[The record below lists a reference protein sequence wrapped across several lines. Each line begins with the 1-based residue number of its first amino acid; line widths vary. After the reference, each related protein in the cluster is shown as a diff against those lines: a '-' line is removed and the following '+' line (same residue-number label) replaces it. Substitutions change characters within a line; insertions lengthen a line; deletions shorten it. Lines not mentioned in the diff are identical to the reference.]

1 MVVLSFTLIMC
12 ILHTQ
17 VSEMEEKRQE
27 ILFWS
32 IWAGTLAWTFT
43 ALVLYAPGVLRYLAL
58 LMGIIIPGAVVAVGM
73 ARALQSSPVPLPEDG
88 WIGIEVPVSEV
99 YPSELAD
106 GEQPADWKRT
116 AGHVTPADF
125 EGEEQLTPRARLRR
139 DLVARRREGAFHLY
153 SAGQDI
159 EFAATEQEEEEE
171 GRTVYV
177 TEYNLKK

>member
-1 MVVLSFTLIMC
+1 MVVLSSTLIMC

-32 IWAGTLAWTFT
+32 IWAGTLAGTFT

-73 ARALQSSPVPLPEDG
+73 ARALQSRPVPLPEDG
-88 WIGIEVPVSEV
+88 WIGIEVPVAEV

-116 AGHVTPADF
+116 AGHVTPLGFQGQEVRVGCFRVADGKQVPF
-125 EGEEQLTPRARLRR
+125 VAKEE
-139 DLVARRREGAFHLY
+139 V
-153 SAGQDI
+153 
-159 EFAATEQEEEEE
+159 EEEE
-171 GRTVYV
+171 GREVYV
-177 TEYNLKK
+177 TQYQLKK